1 MLFPQLPGF
10 ILSSQPQHDKGSAPA
25 DQRFPSSTP
34 IRPQLRP
41 MPTPQRTAAIL
52 VAAGRGL
59 RAGSGGPKQYRS
71 IGGPTLALP
80 PLEPFFP
87 PPPIFALPPVLC
99 PPPPPPTT
107 HP

>member
-59 RAGSGGPKQYRS
+59 RAGSGGPKQDRS
-71 IGGPTLALP
+71 IPAPTPLLP
-80 PLEPFFP
+80 PMRPFSP
-87 PPPIFALPPVLC
+87 PPPLLSAPPSIN
-99 PPPPPPTT
+99 P
-107 HP
+107 H